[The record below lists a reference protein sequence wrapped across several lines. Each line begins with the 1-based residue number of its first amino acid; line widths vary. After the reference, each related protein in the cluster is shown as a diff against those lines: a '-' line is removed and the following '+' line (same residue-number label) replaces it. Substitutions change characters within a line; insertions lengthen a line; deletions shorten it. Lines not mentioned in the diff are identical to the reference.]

1 MEKLFRQE
9 PVLSTSKMH
18 KIKTYRIVGRI
29 SPDKALQK
37 LQIKYK
43 SFKEAKQFATKLKH
57 KYPTAYFE
65 IWKLEEIITIYKL
78 K

>member
-1 MEKLFRQE
+1 MAKLFSKVQ
-9 PVLSTSKMH
+9 PTLQSKMH
-18 KIKTYRIVGRI
+18 KIKTYRIIGRS
-29 SPDKALQK
+29 SPDKPLQK

-43 SFKEAKQFATKLKH
+43 SFKDAKQFVTKLKH

-78 K
+78 

>member
-1 MEKLFRQE
+1 
-9 PVLSTSKMH
+9 MH

-29 SPDKALQK
+29 SPDEALRK

-43 SFKEAKQFATKLKH
+43 SFKDAKHFAEKLKH

-78 K
+78 